1 MQLPFNQEQFMA
13 MFATYNNAIFPA
25 QIIAYALAVVA
36 LWFCFRPAPI
46 GDRIIAAIL
55 ALFWLW
61 NGIVFQWMH
70 FSQINPTARMFGVA
84 VALQGI
90 LFAWAGV
97 VRTDLRFGL
106 TGSSA
111 FRWIGG
117 LMITYAMV
125 LYPLIGLWS
134 GHRYPAMPIF
144 GVAPCPTTI
153 FTFGLL
159 LWTVDRVPK
168 YVLIIPLLWSLL
180 GVAAAFSL
188 GIPEDF
194 ALPLSGLVATGMLL
208 WRDRGHSASHADAHP
223 SPA

>member
-1 MQLPFNQEQFMA
+1 MQLPFDREQFMA
-13 MFATYNNAIFPA
+13 MFATYNEAIFPA
-25 QIIAYALAVVA
+25 QVLAYALAVLT
-36 LWFCFRPAPI
+36 LWFCFRPARASDKVI
-46 GDRIIAAIL
+46 GGLL

-70 FSQINPTARMFGVA
+70 FSQINPTARMFGVVLA
-84 VALQGI
+84 VQGL
-90 LFAWAGV
+90 LFAWSGV
-97 VRTDLRFGL
+97 ARSELRFGL
-106 TGSSA
+106 PASTA
-111 FRWIGG
+111 LRWIGG
-117 LMITYAMV
+117 LLIVYAMV

-159 LWTVDRVPK
+159 LWTTARVPK
-168 YVLIIPLLWSLL
+168 VLLIIPLLWALL

-194 ALPLSGLVATGMLL
+194 ALPLSGVVATALLL
-208 WRDRGHSASHADAHP
+208 WRERGHALPHTGAHP